1 MFCGPGGS
9 KSGLAKVA
17 GAKPFGR
24 MRDKQLHD
32 AVARSIF
39 RSQHVKNTSA
49 SEPFWKL
56 RCRKSACRCGAKDA
70 WSKHNVLGGL
80 LEVDMLQ
87 KCTACAKHTVLGAL
101 LEDEMLTQCAPLW
114 REAHFQVRVI
124 MLKAPQRRSPFGSW
138 DVEKVHAVVAPR
150 CVKQAQRSWRTF
162 GSWHVARVHG
172 VCKAH
177 RSRGSFGRWDV
188 DTVRAIVAWSTFPS
202 QSHNVES
209 TSASEPF
216 WKLRC
221 RKCAR
226 NYNYSC
232 SSNCNCAR
240 TT

>member
-1 MFCGPGGS
+1 MKSRGGNSDRREKNKKDDQRRERVRRKKMQVREKVEKTRNIVFFPMFCGPGGS

-56 RCRKSACRCGAKDA
+56 RCRKSACRCGAK
-70 WSKHNVLGGL
+70 
-80 LEVDMLQ
+80 M
-87 KCTACAKHTVLGAL
+87 
-101 LEDEMLTQCAPLW
+101 
-114 REAHFQVRVI
+114 REANF
-124 MLKAPQRRSPFGSW
+124 
-138 DVEKVHAVVAPR
+138 E
-150 CVKQAQRSWRTF
+150 VKMCKAQRSWRTF

-188 DTVRAIVAWSTFPS
+188 ETVRAIVAWSTFRS

-226 NYNYSC
+226 NYNYNYSC

>member
-56 RCRKSACRCGAKDA
+56 RCRKSACRCGAKMRET
-70 WSKHNVLGGL
+70 S
-80 LEVDMLQ
+80 
-87 KCTACAKHTVLGAL
+87 TTF
-101 LEDEMLTQCAPLW
+101 LEDFWKLTCCKSA
-114 REAHFQVRVI
+114 RRV
-124 MLKAPQRRSPFGSW
+124 QSTPFSG
-138 DVEKVHAVVAPR
+138 
-150 CVKQAQRSWRTF
+150 
-162 GSWHVARVHG
+162 
-172 VCKAH
+172 
-177 RSRGSFGRWDV
+177 GSFGRWDV